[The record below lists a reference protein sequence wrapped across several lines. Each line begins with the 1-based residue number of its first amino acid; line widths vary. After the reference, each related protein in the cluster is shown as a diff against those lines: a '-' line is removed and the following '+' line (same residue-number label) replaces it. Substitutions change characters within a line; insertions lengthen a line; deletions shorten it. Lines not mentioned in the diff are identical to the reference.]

1 MRFAVHL
8 GKARFLM
15 PSRGVA
21 SLLDGVVPVA
31 AGLSSFLGVVA
42 LVAGGDDDGALGFV
56 VGGGDDGHLVDGDA
70 FLAAGDA
77 LD

>member
-1 MRFAVHL
+1 
-8 GKARFLM
+8 
-15 PSRGVA
+15 
-21 SLLDGVVPVA
+21 LLDGVVPVA

-56 VGGGDDGHLVDGDA
+56 AGDGDGHLVDGDA
-70 FLAAGDA
+70 FLAAGDV

>member
-8 GKARFLM
+8 GKARFPM
-15 PSRGVA
+15 PSRGVE

-31 AGLSSFLGVVA
+31 AGLSSLLGVAA

-56 VGGGDDGHLVDGDA
+56 AGDGDGHLVDGDA
-70 FLAAGDA
+70 FLAAGDV

>member
-1 MRFAVHL
+1 
-8 GKARFLM
+8 
-15 PSRGVA
+15 
-21 SLLDGVVPVA
+21 LLDGVVPVA